1 MSSNRSPK
9 KIALIAPTPEGYR
22 LALNLQAGLEDAV
35 IWTKADVPSAALSPL
50 PHQVH
55 TYQDGLAPLLG
66 KLWQEYDRLIFVLAL
81 GAVVRLIAPL
91 LDQKQQDPGVVVIHA
106 QDRLVISVSGGHQGG
121 ADALA
126 RQVAALIEGK
136 PIITSAS
143 ASQHLPAVDL
153 LGEPYGWKRGEG
165 DWTAVATA
173 ITQQASVKVTQT
185 CGWDLWRSSLPTV
198 HPFIEDT
205 TAETAETVKAH
216 LWISDQQAPAMDAP
230 VVAWHPRTLWLG
242 IGCERGTSARILE
255 EAIRQVLTE
264 HGLAFGAIAGLASV
278 ELKQDE
284 VGLQEIAQHYDWP
297 LRFFRA
303 EELALE
309 AVPNPSLVV
318 AGVVGTPSV
327 AEAAAM
333 KITGNALVVP
343 KQIYRAEGG
352 ACTVAIAR
360 ATQEYSPRVGKL
372 YLIGTGP
379 GSLAQVTPAARAAL
393 TQCEAVIGY
402 QLYVDLIQPLLQAQ
416 QIIEASPIT
425 QEVQRAERA
434 IALAERGLTVAVIS
448 SGDSGIY
455 GMAGL
460 VLECL
465 AQKGWNGETPQVEV
479 LPGITALQALAAR
492 VGAPLM
498 HDFCAISLSDLLTP
512 WPVIVQRLEAAAAA
526 DFVVALYNPRSRT
539 RRKGME
545 QAREIFL
552 KYRSRD
558 TPVAF
563 ARSVYRLEEEIH
575 LTTLE
580 KLDLT
585 MIDMLTVVLIGNQ
598 STFLH
603 EKHLITPRGYS
614 VRPTD

>member
-1 MSSNRSPK
+1 MSSKN
-9 KIALIAPTPEGYR
+9 IALIAPTRQGYQ
-22 LALNLQAGLEDAV
+22 LALRLQEGLEPAV
-35 IWTKADVPSAALSPL
+35 IWTKAEVLSSISSI
-50 PHQVH
+50 PHQV
-55 TYQDGLAPLLG
+55 YAYEDGLSPTLRQ
-66 KLWQEYDRLIFVLAL
+66 LWKEHDSFIFVLAL

-91 LDQKQQDPGVVVIHA
+91 LDQKEQDPAVLVISA
-106 QDRLVISVSGGHQGG
+106 EERFVISVSGGHRGG

-126 RQVAALIEGK
+126 RRVAALIIGT

-143 ASQHLPAVDL
+143 ESQHLPAVDL
-153 LGEPYGWKRGEG
+153 LGEPYGWKRGGG
-165 DWTAVATA
+165 DWTAVAA
-173 ITQQASVKVTQT
+173 AVTQQEPVKVTQT

-198 HPFIEDT
+198 HPFAGDT
-205 TAETAETVKAH
+205 ADEKAKAH
-216 LWISDQQAPAMDAP
+216 LWISDQQVPAMDTP
-230 VVAWHPRTLWLG
+230 VVAWHPRTLWVG
-242 IGCERGTSARILE
+242 IGCERGTSTQTLE
-255 EAIRQVLTE
+255 QAIRQVFAE
-264 HGLAFGAIAGLASV
+264 HGLAFEAIAGLASV
-278 ELKQDE
+278 DLKQDE
-284 VGLQEIAQHYDWP
+284 VGLQEIAQNYGWP
-297 LRFFRA
+297 LKFFRA

-309 AVPNPSLVV
+309 PVPNPSLVV
-318 AGVVGTPSV
+318 AGAVGTPSV

-333 KITGNALVVP
+333 KVTGQALVVP
-343 KQIYRAEGG
+343 KQIYRAERG
-352 ACTVAIAR
+352 ACTIAVAR
-360 ATQEYSPRVGKL
+360 APQEYSPRGGKL

-379 GSLAQVTPAARAAL
+379 GSLAQVTPAASAAL

-402 QLYVDLIQPLLQAQ
+402 QLYVDLIQPLLQPQ
-416 QIIEASPIT
+416 QIVEASPIT

-434 IALAERGLTVAVIS
+434 IALAERGLNVGVIS

-465 AQKGWNGETPQVEV
+465 SRKGWNGETPQVEV

-512 WPVIVQRLEAAAAA
+512 WPVIVKRLEAAAAA

-539 RRKGME
+539 RLKGIE
-545 QAREIFL
+545 QAQEIFL
-552 KYRSRD
+552 KYRSMD
-558 TPVAF
+558 TPVAL
-563 ARSVYRLEEEIH
+563 ARSVYRPEEVIH

-580 KLDLT
+580 KLEVT

-603 EKHLITPRGYS
+603 KHYLITPRGYS
-614 VRPTD
+614 VRPAD

>member
-1 MSSNRSPK
+1 MSSK
-9 KIALIAPTPEGYR
+9 KIALIAPTPQGYQ

-35 IWTKADVPSAALSPL
+35 IWTKVGVPAAITP
-50 PHQVH
+50 QTVH
-55 TYQDGLAPLLG
+55 TYKNDLVPILEN
-66 KLWQEYDRLIFVLAL
+66 LWQEYDSLIFVLAL

-91 LDQKQQDPGVVVIHA
+91 LERKQRDPGVVAVSA
-106 QDRLVISVSGGHQGG
+106 EERFVISVSGGHQGG
-121 ADALA
+121 ADALV
-126 RQVAALIEGK
+126 RQVAALIGGR

-143 ASQHLPAVDL
+143 ASQNWPAVDL
-153 LGEPYGWKRGEG
+153 LGEPYGWQRGAG
-165 DWTAVATA
+165 DWTAVAAA
-173 ITQQASVKVTQT
+173 ITQQQPIQVTQT
-185 CGWDLWRSSLPTV
+185 CGWDLWRSSLPTQ

-205 TAETAETVKAH
+205 SAKKAKAH
-216 LWISDQQAPAMDAP
+216 LWISDQPAPAMDIP
-230 VVAWHPRTLWLG
+230 VAAWHPRTLWIG
-242 IGCERGTSARILE
+242 IGCERGTAAQILE
-255 EAIRQVLTE
+255 QAIRQVLTAY
-264 HGLAFGAIAGLASV
+264 GLAFEAIAGLASV

-284 VGLQEIAQHYDWP
+284 VGLQELAQRYDWP
-297 LRFFRA
+297 LRFFKA

-309 AVPNPSLVV
+309 AVPNPSPVV
-318 AGVVGTPSV
+318 ANVVGTPSV

-333 KITGNALVVP
+333 KVTGNALVVP

-379 GSLAQVTPAARAAL
+379 GSLDQITPAASAAL
-393 TQCEAVIGY
+393 TECEAVIGY
-402 QLYVDLIQPLLQAQ
+402 QLYVDLVRPLLQAQ
-416 QIIEASPIT
+416 QIVETSPIT

-434 IALAERGLTVAVIS
+434 IALAERGLTAGVIS

-465 AQKGWNGETPQVEV
+465 AQRGWNGETPQVEV

-512 WPVIVQRLEAAAAA
+512 WPVIVQRLEAAASA

-539 RRKGME
+539 RLQGME

-552 KYRSRD
+552 KYRSKD
-558 TPVAF
+558 TPVAL
-563 ARSVYRLEEEIH
+563 ARSVYRPEEVIH

-580 KLDLT
+580 KLEVT

-603 EKHLITPRGYS
+603 EHHLITPRGYA
-614 VRPTD
+614 VRHPE

>member
-1 MSSNRSPK
+1 MSSK
-9 KIALIAPTPEGYR
+9 KIALIAPTPQGYQ

-35 IWTKADVPSAALSPL
+35 IWTKADVPSAMTPL
-50 PHQVH
+50 PQQVH
-55 TYQDGLAPLLG
+55 TYKDGLAPTLE
-66 KLWQEYDRLIFVLAL
+66 KLWQEYDSLIFVLAL

-91 LDQKQQDPGVVVIHA
+91 LDRKQQDPGIVAVSA
-106 QDRLVISVSGGHQGG
+106 EERFVISVSGGHQGG
-121 ADALA
+121 ADALV
-126 RQVAALIEGK
+126 RQVAALIGGK

-143 ASQHLPAVDL
+143 ASQDLPAVDL
-153 LGEPYGWKRGEG
+153 LGEPYGWRRGAG
-165 DWTAVATA
+165 DWTAVAAA
-173 ITQQASVKVTQT
+173 ITQQEPVKVTQT
-185 CGWDLWRSSLPTV
+185 CGWDLWLSSLPIV
-198 HPFIEDT
+198 PPSIEGT
-205 TAETAETVKAH
+205 SARKAKAH
-216 LWISDQQAPAMDAP
+216 LWISDQPAPAMDIPIA
-230 VVAWHPRTLWLG
+230 AWHPRTLWIG
-242 IGCERGTSARILE
+242 IGCERGTSAQTLE
-255 EAIRQVLTE
+255 QAIRQVLTT
-264 HGLAFGAIAGLASV
+264 HGLAFEAIAGLASV

-284 VGLQEIAQHYDWP
+284 VGLQAIAQRYDWP

-309 AVPNPSLVV
+309 AVPNPSLMV

-333 KITGNALVVP
+333 KVTGNALVVP

-379 GSLAQVTPAARAAL
+379 GSLAQITPAASAAL
-393 TQCEAVIGY
+393 TECEAVIGY
-402 QLYVDLIQPLLQAQ
+402 QLYVDLIRPLLQAQ
-416 QIIEASPIT
+416 QIVEASPIT

-434 IALAERGLTVAVIS
+434 IELAERGLTVGVIS

-512 WPVIVQRLEAAAAA
+512 WPVIVQRLEAAASA

-539 RRKGME
+539 RLQGME

-552 KYRSRD
+552 KYRSKD
-558 TPVAF
+558 TPVAL
-563 ARSVYRLEEEIH
+563 ARSVYRPEEVIH

-580 KLDLT
+580 KLEVT

-603 EKHLITPRGYS
+603 KQHLITPRGYA
-614 VRPTD
+614 VRTPD

>member
-1 MSSNRSPK
+1 MSSKN
-9 KIALIAPTPEGYR
+9 IALIAPTPQGYQ

-35 IWTKADVPSAALSPL
+35 IWTKADVLSSSTAPV
-50 PHQVH
+50 PHRVH
-55 TYQDGLAPLLG
+55 TYKDGLATTLE
-66 KLWQEYDRLIFVLAL
+66 KLWQEYDSLIFVLAL

-106 QDRLVISVSGGHQGG
+106 ADRWVISVSGGHQGG
-121 ADALA
+121 ADALT

-143 ASQHLPAVDL
+143 ARQHLPAVDL

-165 DWTAVATA
+165 DWTAVAAA

-185 CGWDLWRSSLPTV
+185 CGWDLWRSSLPSV

-205 TAETAETVKAH
+205 TAKTVKAH
-216 LWISDQQAPAMDAP
+216 LWISDQQVPAMEIP
-230 VVAWHPRTLWLG
+230 VVAWHPRTLWVG
-242 IGCERGTSARILE
+242 IGCERGTSAQILE
-255 EAIRQVLTE
+255 QAIRQVLTE
-264 HGLAFGAIAGLASV
+264 QGLAFAAIAGLASV

-284 VGLQEIAQHYDWP
+284 VGLQEIAQRYDWP
-297 LRFFRA
+297 LKFFRA

-333 KITGNALVVP
+333 KVTGNALVVP
-343 KQIYRAEGG
+343 KRIYRAEGG

-416 QIIEASPIT
+416 QIVEASPIT

-434 IALAERGLTVAVIS
+434 IALAERGLTVGVIS

-539 RRKGME
+539 RLKGIE

-552 KYRSRD
+552 QYRSGD
-558 TPVAF
+558 TPVAL
-563 ARSVYRLEEEIH
+563 ARSVYRPEEAIH

-580 KLDLT
+580 KLEVT
-585 MIDMLTVVLIGNQ
+585 MIDMLTVVLIGSQ

-603 EKHLITPRGYS
+603 ENHLITPRGYS
-614 VRPTD
+614 VSPTD

>member
-1 MSSNRSPK
+1 MSSK
-9 KIALIAPTPEGYR
+9 KIALIAPTPQGYQ
-22 LALNLQAGLEDAV
+22 LALSLQAGLEDAV
-35 IWTKADVPSAALSPL
+35 IWTKADVPFAMTPL
-50 PHQVH
+50 PQQVH
-55 TYQDGLAPLLG
+55 TYKDGLAPTLEN
-66 KLWQEYDRLIFVLAL
+66 LWQEYDSLIFVLAL

-91 LDQKQQDPGVVVIHA
+91 LERKQRDPGVIA
-106 QDRLVISVSGGHQGG
+106 ISAEERFVISVSGGHQGG
-121 ADALA
+121 ADTLV
-126 RQVAALIEGK
+126 RQVAALIGGK

-143 ASQHLPAVDL
+143 ASQDLPAVDL
-153 LGEPYGWKRGEG
+153 LGETYGWKRGEG
-165 DWTAVATA
+165 DWTAVAAA
-173 ITQQASVKVTQT
+173 ITQQEPVQVTQT
-185 CGWDLWRSSLPTV
+185 CGWDLWRSSLPTK
-198 HPFIEDT
+198 HPFIEET
-205 TAETAETVKAH
+205 SAEKAKAH
-216 LWISDQQAPAMDAP
+216 LWISDQPAPAMDIP
-230 VVAWHPRTLWLG
+230 IVAWHPRTLWIG
-242 IGCERGTSARILE
+242 IGCERGTSAQILE
-255 EAIRQVLTE
+255 QAIRQVLTA
-264 HGLAFGAIAGLASV
+264 HGLAFEAMAGLASV

-284 VGLQEIAQHYDWP
+284 VGLQAIAQRYDWP

-309 AVPNPSLVV
+309 AVPNPSLIV

-333 KITGNALVVP
+333 KVTGNALVVP

-379 GSLAQVTPAARAAL
+379 GSLAQITPAASAAL
-393 TQCEAVIGY
+393 AECEAVIGY
-402 QLYVDLIQPLLQAQ
+402 QLYVDLIQPLLHAQ
-416 QIIEASPIT
+416 QIVEASPIT

-434 IALAERGLTVAVIS
+434 IALAERGLTVGVIS

-465 AQKGWNGETPQVEV
+465 SQKGWNGETPQVEV

-539 RRKGME
+539 RLQGMD
-545 QAREIFL
+545 QARAIFL
-552 KYRSRD
+552 KYRSKD
-558 TPVAF
+558 TPVAL
-563 ARSVYRLEEEIH
+563 ARSVYRPEEVIH

-580 KLDLT
+580 KLEVT

-603 EKHLITPRGYS
+603 EHHLITPRGYA
-614 VRPTD
+614 VGTPD

>member
-1 MSSNRSPK
+1 MSSNN
-9 KIALIAPTPEGYR
+9 IALIAPTPQGYQ

-35 IWTKADVPSAALSPL
+35 IWTKADVSSAISSL
-50 PHQVH
+50 PQQVR
-55 TYQDGLAPLLG
+55 TYKDGLAPTLE
-66 KLWQEYDRLIFVLAL
+66 KLWQEYDSLIFVLAL

-91 LDQKQQDPGVVVIHA
+91 LDQKQQDPGIIA
-106 QDRLVISVSGGHQGG
+106 INAEERFVISVSGGHQGG

-126 RQVAALIEGK
+126 RRVAALIGGK

-143 ASQHLPAVDL
+143 ESQDLPAVDL

-165 DWTAVATA
+165 DWTAVAAA
-173 ITQQASVKVTQT
+173 ITQQEPVKVTQT

-198 HPFIEDT
+198 HPFIGDPT
-205 TAETAETVKAH
+205 TETVKAH
-216 LWISDQQAPAMDAP
+216 LWISDQQAPAMEVP
-230 VVAWHPRTLWLG
+230 VVAWHPRTLWVG

-255 EAIRQVLTE
+255 QAIRQVLTA
-264 HGLAFGAIAGLASV
+264 HGLAFGAIAGLVSV

-284 VGLQEIAQHYDWP
+284 VGLQEIAKHYDWP
-297 LRFFRA
+297 LRFFKA

-333 KITGNALVVP
+333 KVTGNALVVP

-402 QLYVDLIQPLLQAQ
+402 QLYVDLIQPLLHAQ
-416 QIIEASPIT
+416 QIVEASPIT

-434 IALAERGLTVAVIS
+434 IALAERGLTVGVIS

-465 AQKGWNGETPQVEV
+465 ARKGWNGETPQVEV

-512 WPVIVQRLEAAAAA
+512 WPVIVKRLEAAAAA

-539 RRKGME
+539 RLKGME
-545 QAREIFL
+545 QAQEIFL
-552 KYRSRD
+552 KYRSKD
-558 TPVAF
+558 TPVAL
-563 ARSVYRLEEEIH
+563 ARSAYRPEEAIH

-580 KLDLT
+580 KLEVT

-603 EKHLITPRGYS
+603 ENHLITPRGYS
-614 VRPTD
+614 VSPTD

>member
-1 MSSNRSPK
+1 MSSK
-9 KIALIAPTPEGYR
+9 KIALIAPTPQGYQ

-35 IWTKADVPSAALSPL
+35 IWTKADVPSARTPL
-50 PHQVH
+50 PQQVH
-55 TYQDGLAPLLG
+55 TYKDGLAPTLE
-66 KLWQEYDRLIFVLAL
+66 KLWQEYDSLIFVLAL

-91 LDQKQQDPGVVVIHA
+91 LDRKQQDPGVVAVSA
-106 QDRLVISVSGGHQGG
+106 EERFVISVSGGHQGG
-121 ADALA
+121 ADALV
-126 RQVAALIEGK
+126 RQVAALIGGK

-143 ASQHLPAVDL
+143 AHQPLPAVDL
-153 LGEPYGWKRGEG
+153 LGEPYGWQRGEG
-165 DWTAVATA
+165 DWTAVAAA
-173 ITQQASVKVTQT
+173 ITQQEPVKVTQT
-185 CGWDLWRSSLPTV
+185 CGWDLWLSSLPIV

-205 TAETAETVKAH
+205 SAEKAKAH
-216 LWISDQQAPAMDAP
+216 LWISDQPAPAMDIP
-230 VVAWHPRTLWLG
+230 VVAWHPRTLWIG
-242 IGCERGTSARILE
+242 IGCERGTSAQTLE
-255 EAIRQVLTE
+255 QAIRQVLTA
-264 HGLAFGAIAGLASV
+264 HGLAFEAIAGLASV

-284 VGLQEIAQHYDWP
+284 VGLQAIAQRYEWP

-309 AVPNPSLVV
+309 AVPNPSLIV
-318 AGVVGTPSV
+318 AGAVGTPSV

-333 KITGNALVVP
+333 KVTGNALVAP

-379 GSLAQVTPAARAAL
+379 GSLAQVTPAASAAL
-393 TQCEAVIGY
+393 TECEAVIGY
-402 QLYVDLIQPLLQAQ
+402 QLYVDLIRPLLQAQ

-434 IALAERGLTVAVIS
+434 IELAERGLTVGVIS

-465 AQKGWNGETPQVEV
+465 AQKGWNGEKPQVEV

-512 WPVIVQRLEAAAAA
+512 WPVIVQRLEAAASA

-539 RRKGME
+539 RLQGME

-552 KYRSRD
+552 KYRSKD
-558 TPVAF
+558 TPVAL
-563 ARSVYRLEEEIH
+563 ARSVYRPEEVIH

-580 KLDLT
+580 KLEVT
-585 MIDMLTVVLIGNQ
+585 MIDMLTIVLIGNQ

-603 EKHLITPRGYS
+603 EQHLITPRGYA
-614 VRPTD
+614 VRTPD

>member
-1 MSSNRSPK
+1 MSSK
-9 KIALIAPTPEGYR
+9 KIALIAPTPQGYQ

-35 IWTKADVPSAALSPL
+35 IWTRADVPSAVTPL
-50 PHQVH
+50 PQQVH
-55 TYQDGLAPLLG
+55 TYKDGLAPTLE
-66 KLWQEYDRLIFVLAL
+66 KLWQEYDSLIFVLAL

-91 LDQKQQDPGVVVIHA
+91 LDRKQQDPGVVAVSA
-106 QDRLVISVSGGHQGG
+106 EERFVISVSGGHQGG
-121 ADALA
+121 ADALV
-126 RQVAALIEGK
+126 RQVAAIIGGK

-143 ASQHLPAVDL
+143 ASQPLPALDL
-153 LGEPYGWKRGEG
+153 LGEPYGWRRGEG
-165 DWTAVATA
+165 DWTAVAAA
-173 ITQQASVKVTQT
+173 ITQQEPVKVTQT
-185 CGWDLWRSSLPTV
+185 CGWDLWLSSLPTKR
-198 HPFIEDT
+198 PFIEET
-205 TAETAETVKAH
+205 SAEKAKAH
-216 LWISDQQAPAMDAP
+216 LWISDQPAPAMDIP
-230 VVAWHPRTLWLG
+230 IVAWHPRTLWIG
-242 IGCERGTSARILE
+242 IGCERGTSDRILE
-255 EAIRQVLTE
+255 QAIRQVLTA
-264 HGLAFGAIAGLASV
+264 HGLAFEAIAGLASV

-284 VGLQEIAQHYDWP
+284 VGLQAIAQRYEWP

-309 AVPNPSLVV
+309 AVPNPSLIV

-333 KITGNALVVP
+333 KVTGNALVVP

-352 ACTVAIAR
+352 CTVAIAR

-379 GSLAQVTPAARAAL
+379 GSLAQITPAASAAL
-393 TQCEAVIGY
+393 TECEAVIGY
-402 QLYVDLIQPLLQAQ
+402 QLYVDLIRPLLQAR
-416 QIIEASPIT
+416 QIVEASPIT

-434 IALAERGLTVAVIS
+434 IELAERGLTVGVIS

-512 WPVIVQRLEAAAAA
+512 WPVIVQRLEAAASA

-539 RRKGME
+539 RLQGME
-545 QAREIFL
+545 QARAIFL
-552 KYRSRD
+552 KYRSKD
-558 TPVAF
+558 TPVAL
-563 ARSVYRLEEEIH
+563 ARSVYRPEEVIH

-580 KLDLT
+580 KLEVT

-603 EKHLITPRGYS
+603 EHHLITPRGYA
-614 VRPTD
+614 VRTPD

>member
-1 MSSNRSPK
+1 MSSKN
-9 KIALIAPTPEGYR
+9 IALIAPTPSGYQ
-22 LALNLQAGLEDAV
+22 LALNLQAGLEEAV
-35 IWTKADVPSAALSPL
+35 IWTKADVLASSTSPV
-50 PHQVH
+50 PQQVH
-55 TYQDGLAPLLG
+55 TYKDGLAPTLG
-66 KLWQEYDRLIFVLAL
+66 KLWQEYDSLIFVLAL

-91 LDQKQQDPGVVVIHA
+91 LDQKQQDPGVVAISA
-106 QDRLVISVSGGHQGG
+106 EDRFVISVSGGHQGG

-143 ASQHLPAVDL
+143 ASQQLPAVDL
-153 LGEPYGWKRGEG
+153 LGEPYGWKRGGG

-173 ITQQASVKVTQT
+173 ITQQGPIKVTQT
-185 CGWDLWRSSLPTV
+185 CGWDLWRNSLPTV
-198 HPFIEDT
+198 HPFEDT
-205 TAETAETVKAH
+205 TAETVKAH
-216 LWISDQQAPAMDAP
+216 LWISDQPAPAMDVP
-230 VVAWHPRTLWLG
+230 VVAWHPRTLWVG
-242 IGCERGTSARILE
+242 IGCERGTSAQILE
-255 EAIRQVLTE
+255 QGIRQVFTA
-264 HGLAFGAIAGLASV
+264 HGLAFAAIAGLASV

-318 AGVVGTPSV
+318 ADVVGTPSV

-333 KITGNALVVP
+333 KVTGNALVVP

-352 ACTVAIAR
+352 ACTVAVAR

-379 GSLAQVTPAARAAL
+379 GSLAQITPAARAAL
-393 TQCEAVIGY
+393 TECEVVIGY
-402 QLYVDLIQPLLQAQ
+402 QLYVDLIQPLLQTR
-416 QIIEASPIT
+416 QIVEASPIT

-434 IALAERGLTVAVIS
+434 IALAERGLTVGVIS

-465 AQKGWNGETPQVEV
+465 AQKGWNGETPQVAV

-512 WPVIVQRLEAAAAA
+512 WPVIVKRLEAAAAA

-539 RRKGME
+539 RLKGME

-552 KYRSRD
+552 KYRSGD
-558 TPVAF
+558 TPVAL
-563 ARSVYRLEEEIH
+563 ARSVYRPEEVIH

-580 KLDLT
+580 KLEVT

-603 EKHLITPRGYS
+603 ANHLITPRGYS
-614 VRPTD
+614 VRPKD